1 METFKDINKPK
12 LSLREKMA
20 YGAGDFGN
28 GLMFDLGLIYLL
40 KFYTDVLG
48 ISSFYGGL
56 VFLVAKLFDAF
67 VDTGVG
73 ALVDSRNK
81 IGPKGKFRPFILY
94 GTLPL
99 AFLTIVSFISP
110 DFSDQ
115 GKIIWAFATYLLFNV
130 AYSVVNIPYGS
141 LSASMTLNSDDRT
154 QLSVFRNFG
163 SQGAMFITG
172 IIVIPMISLF
182 DSVSVGYPIVI
193 GGLALIGVIFHILC
207 YKGVKER
214 FIVERDENE
223 KKGSELRAFKGLFKN
238 GPFIV
243 LIIFTLLSITSLFL
257 KQQSQ
262 LYYFQYVLGE
272 QNLVGIVSVLNIIT
286 LIPALFLTTFLNK
299 KFGKKYT
306 AIIGLLGFAIA
317 EAANFLISGEHV
329 MTFLIINCVSQFF
342 LVIPNTVVWAF
353 ISDIVDYSQ
362 WKTGVRSEGIIYS
375 SYSFARKVSQALAG
389 FIPGMA
395 LTIIGYQPN
404 VQQTAGTIHGLK
416 ILYFI
421 VPGVAVL
428 LALIIFGL
436 FYTLTDKKHKR
447 IVSELALFEK
457 L

>member
-1 METFKDINKPK
+1 
-12 LSLREKMA
+12 
-20 YGAGDFGN
+20 
-28 GLMFDLGLIYLL
+28 
-40 KFYTDVLG
+40 
-48 ISSFYGGL
+48 
-56 VFLVAKLFDAF
+56 
-67 VDTGVG
+67 
-73 ALVDSRNK
+73 
-81 IGPKGKFRPFILY
+81 
-94 GTLPL
+94 
-99 AFLTIVSFISP
+99 
-110 DFSDQ
+110 
-115 GKIIWAFATYLLFNV
+115 
-130 AYSVVNIPYGS
+130 
-141 LSASMTLNSDDRT
+141 MTLNSDDRT

-182 DSVSVGYPIVI
+182 DSVSVGYPVVI

-214 FIVERDENE
+214 FIVERDGNE

-329 MTFLIINCVSQFF
+329 ITFLIINCISQFF

-428 LALIIFGL
+428 LALIIFGM